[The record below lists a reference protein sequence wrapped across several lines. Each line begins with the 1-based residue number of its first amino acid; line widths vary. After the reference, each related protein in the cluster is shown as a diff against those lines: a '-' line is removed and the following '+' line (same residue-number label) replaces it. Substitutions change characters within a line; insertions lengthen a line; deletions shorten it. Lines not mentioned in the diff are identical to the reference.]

1 MKGLIAKSFT
11 AACLGGALA
20 AAGGCYTYHD
30 LVDPCYPQRYNMA
43 SAQEVRSAF
52 EPQEANGHVLDQ
64 TVWNYC
70 FDPGTDRLN
79 GLGMEHLAYIARRRP
94 APDPRVFLQTAQDVP
109 YDPANPSAFV
119 EARNSLDSRRRQA
132 VEKYLIAQTASR
144 PMTFEVGIHDPG
156 DVALGAIP
164 ANMAIV
170 PPTGEYAGSKGNLP
184 LTAGAGASNTSG
196 GGGAPGGAR

>member
-79 GLGMEHLAYIARRRP
+79 GLGMEHLNGSSADGNTCRDRQHDGALRLHC
-94 APDPRVFLQTAQDVP
+94 FLP
-109 YDPANPSAFV
+109 PS
-119 EARNSLDSRRRQA
+119 E
-132 VEKYLIAQTASR
+132 
-144 PMTFEVGIHDPG
+144 
-156 DVALGAIP
+156 
-164 ANMAIV
+164 
-170 PPTGEYAGSKGNLP
+170 
-184 LTAGAGASNTSG
+184 LTAAGRPT
-196 GGGAPGGAR
+196 